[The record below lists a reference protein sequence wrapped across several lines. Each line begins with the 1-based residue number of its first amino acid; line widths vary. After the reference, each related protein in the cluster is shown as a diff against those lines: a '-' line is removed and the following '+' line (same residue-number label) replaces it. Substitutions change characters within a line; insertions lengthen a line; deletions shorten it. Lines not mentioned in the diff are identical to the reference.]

1 MAISMKGALA
11 KTKHYQ
17 ISQLLGERVKYLAP
31 GDPLPT
37 VAELMS
43 EYQVSQVTI
52 TQALERL
59 RKHGLVERPYGRKR
73 LMVASESDRT
83 IYRIVFIRPSW
94 PSPDFDGLVYAIQE
108 AAIARQ
114 WGIDIF
120 CYGAIENLNLA
131 RALESNDAAIFVSG
145 AHALPDHIKKAMRSS
160 EKPII
165 FLRARPPHPG
175 ARAVSLDDYSV
186 GKLAT
191 QHLLQLGH
199 RRILALMSEPPT
211 WHSSRRLAGWQE
223 AMSKARVTAITT
235 LLADCSVPPGSDGMA
250 GAYEKFSLWLKQP
263 DRPKFSAVFCLDWTG
278 ALAVMRALRE
288 AGIRIPEQVS
298 LITFGGEEKWTAYLN
313 PPLTTVEINPQE
325 FAAKAIRQIEQAFS
339 MKGDYESKE
348 QIIKP
353 FLVERES
360 TRPYKNGQPYI

>member
-1 MAISMKGALA
+1 MKGALA

-43 EYQVSQVTI
+43 EFHVSQATI

-59 RKHGLVERPYGRKR
+59 RKHGLVERPFGRKR

-83 IYRIVFIRPSW
+83 TYRIVFIRPSW

-108 AAIARQ
+108 AAIERH

-131 RALESNDAAIFVSG
+131 RAMESNDAAIFVSG
-145 AHALPDHIKKAMRSS
+145 AHALPEHLKKTMRSS

-186 GKLAT
+186 GKLAA
-191 QHLLQLGH
+191 QHLLQYGH

-211 WHSSRRLAGWQE
+211 WHSSRRLAGWRD
-223 AMSKARVTAITT
+223 AMEKAKVSAISS
-235 LLADCSVPPGSDGMA
+235 LLADCSVHPGSDAMA
-250 GAYEKFSLWLKQP
+250 GAYEKFTTWLKQP
-263 DRPKFSAVFCLDWTG
+263 DRPKFSALFCLDWTG
-278 ALAVMRALRE
+278 ALAAMRALRE
-288 AGIRIPEQVS
+288 AGISIPEQVS
-298 LITFGGEEKWTAYLN
+298 LITFGGEEKWTAFLN
-313 PPLTTVEINPQE
+313 PPLTTVEINPAE
-325 FAAKAIRQIEQAFS
+325 FATKAIRQVEQALS
-339 MKGDYESKE
+339 LGGDQDGVD

-360 TRPYKNGQPYI
+360 TRPYKVGQAHV

>member
-1 MAISMKGALA
+1 MKGALA

-17 ISQLLGERVKYLAP
+17 ISQLLGERVKFLAP

-43 EYQVSQVTI
+43 EYQVSQATI
-52 TQALERL
+52 SQALERL
-59 RKHGLVERPYGRKR
+59 RKLGVIERPVGRKR
-73 LMVASESDRT
+73 LMVANDAERA

-145 AHALPDHIKKAMRSS
+145 AHPLPDHIKKAMRSS
-160 EKPII
+160 EKPIV

-191 QHLLQLGH
+191 QHLVKLGH
-199 RRILALMSEPPT
+199 RRIVALMSEPPT

-223 AMSKARVTAITT
+223 AMSKARVSAVSS
-235 LLADCSVPPGSDGMA
+235 LLADCSVAAGSDGMS
-250 GAYEKFSLWLKQP
+250 GAYEKFTLWLRQL
-263 DRPKFSAVFCLDWTG
+263 DRPKFSALFCLDWTG
-278 ALAVMRALRE
+278 ALAAMRALRE
-288 AGIRIPEQVS
+288 ANISIPEQVS
-298 LITFGGEEKWTAYLN
+298 LITFAGEEKWTAYLN
-313 PPLTTVEINPQE
+313 PPLTTVEINTAE
-325 FAAKAIRQIEQAFS
+325 FATKAIRQVEQAFAIS
-339 MKGDYESKE
+339 GDQEHYD

-353 FLVERES
+353 FLIERAS
-360 TRPYKNGQPYI
+360 TLPYKVGRPYV